1 MRNLK
6 KLLPFAIFL
15 LALATLSSC
24 NRGYGCPNSISVGKT
39 ILKVAVDNVVVSPI
53 KAILD

>member
-6 KLLPFAIFL
+6 KLAPIAIFV
-15 LALATLSSC
+15 LALSTLTSC

-39 ILKVAVDNVVVSPI
+39 ILKAAVQNVSVAPI